1 MVPFRMVRRHADAQ
15 RRCSMTPARR
25 QHLAAMHQA
34 SAAEEAGSVRYGLS
48 RHPAI
53 VAYIK
58 DRTIAHQYWAE
69 RYAAYSRE
77 QLEIL
82 DEHQLYA

>member
-1 MVPFRMVRRHADAQ
+1 MSKSER
-15 RRCSMTPARR
+15 
-25 QHLAAMHQA
+25 LAVLHQL
-34 SAAEEAGSVRYGLS
+34 SAAEEAGSVRYGLT

-53 VAYIK
+53 VAAIQ
-58 DRTIAHQYWAE
+58 DRTIEHQIWAE

>member
-1 MVPFRMVRRHADAQ
+1 MRNNALR
-15 RRCSMTPARR
+15 
-25 QHLAAMHQA
+25 LAILHQA

-53 VAYIK
+53 VVAIQ
-58 DRTIAHQYWAE
+58 DRTIEHQIWAE

>member
-1 MVPFRMVRRHADAQ
+1 MSNPIIRRH
-15 RRCSMTPARR
+15 
-25 QHLAAMHQA
+25 HLAALHQA

-58 DRTIAHQYWAE
+58 DRTLVHQHWAE
-69 RYAAYSRE
+69 RYATYARE
-77 QLEIL
+77 QMNISAE
-82 DEHQLYA
+82 DQVYA